1 MFVQTLKLVQMNNPF
16 ELIDARLNNI
26 ETLLLDLKHSP
37 SKQKSTDLSDDLLT
51 VPKAAEFLSLAIPT
65 LYSKASKGELPF
77 MKRGKRL
84 YFSKLELSEY
94 LKAGRKSTNE
104 EILESA
110 GQYVIQRNRRS

>member
-1 MFVQTLKLVQMNNPF
+1 MTENPF
-16 ELIDARLNNI
+16 LEIAERLSRIEHCLIDLRQQSEGDI
-26 ETLLLDLKHSP
+26 ETSNPVDAP
-37 SKQKSTDLSDDLLT
+37 LT
-51 VPKAAEFLSLAIPT
+51 VLETANYLNLAVPT
-65 LYSKASKGELPF
+65 IYTKVSKRELPF